1 MRRERESRT
10 ANFRMPY
17 RPRELVIRAREA
29 ATLLLATLDR
39 NELVPRFLDIYA
51 AENRR
56 PGRADAPAH
65 YREQLET
72 IRREA
77 ILAMVLRA
85 EAIFPA
91 RLKVHVTVRTA
102 KPRTTKGKR
111 GKRGRKKAAA
121 RTPREQGWEL
131 AIPLLD
137 LFREEFFVALGQ
149 ALRWTEDEAQAFWRD
164 LDLYETLS
172 ANQPKRKP
180 ARAVRTAASGPFVD
194 RTALLLDPSLM
205 DQARRAAAKF
215 QLELDAAADRALR
228 QAFSRRRSN

>member
-1 MRRERESRT
+1 
-10 ANFRMPY
+10 MPY

-39 NELVPRFLDIYA
+39 DEMVPRFLDMYA

-56 PGRADAPAH
+56 PGRADQPWH

-85 EAIFPA
+85 EALFPA
-91 RLKVHVTVRTA
+91 RLKVHVSVREP
-102 KPRTTKGKR
+102 KPRGPKKAKAAKKGK
-111 GKRGRKKAAA
+111 KKAAA
-121 RTPREQGWEL
+121 KKKARNQGWEL

-149 ALRWTEDEAQAFWRD
+149 ALRWSEDEAQAFWRD
-164 LDLYETLS
+164 LDFYESLT
-172 ANQPKRKP
+172 AAEPKRKP
-180 ARAVRTAASGPFVD
+180 SRTIKPSPSGPFVD

-205 DQARRAAAKF
+205 DQARRASAKF
-215 QLELDAAADRALR
+215 QAELDAAADKVLR
-228 QAFSRRRSN
+228 RVFARHRVN